1 MFRIQITGVS
11 FSNHWCFEFEP
22 VVFDDGSA
30 DGIAFVIQ
38 GGQLLTVVG
47 GTADFHF
54 LLRTDDDRVS
64 FRFQLV
70 DIIQHFVIVAVAQLQ
85 RLPEE
90 RKGFLAARLHLPPVS
105 RYPEAVEAALPQL

>member
-22 VVFDDGSA
+22 VVFDNGSA

-47 GTADFHF
+47 GTTDFHF

-85 RLPEE
+85 LLPDSGIPTIDEA
-90 RKGFLAARLHLPPVS
+90 GQ
-105 RYPEAVEAALPQL
+105 PEILSSSGSLCYGSG